1 MIPNAD
7 IPNAQFLYVLD
18 LVVTTFSIFGSLFML
33 FLCLRMRRSFTL
45 SLKFILAISIADFFY
60 SLANVI
66 SNFER
71 RPDTIGLCLFESIIR
86 HCSFLLSI
94 FFSTCTAVASY
105 KASLPKQ
112 SFNQNRFFFL
122 NVTIGTLICIGTC
135 IAGYIFL
142 LSLLLIV

>member
-1 MIPNAD
+1 MIPYAP
-7 IPNAQFLYVLD
+7 IPGSEFLYGLD

-33 FLCLRMRRSFTL
+33 FLCLRMRRSLTL

-66 SNFER
+66 SNFEVV
-71 RPDTIGLCLFESIIR
+71 PYTTGLCLFEAVIR

-105 KASLPKQ
+105 KASFPNKKFDQ
-112 SFNQNRFFFL
+112 GSFFVL
-122 NVTIGTLICIGTC
+122 NTTIG
-135 IAGYIFL
+135 
-142 LSLLLIV
+142 SLLCIVTCLAG